1 MASDLDVG
9 ALRLLQAV
17 RDAGSLT
24 GAAGVLGVSQ
34 PAVSQHVRRLEERL
48 GTTLVTRAGRTVQ
61 LTEAGLALA
70 RHGEQVTAA
79 LEAAEAEIASL
90 TGLEAGRVRLA
101 AFPSA
106 SAFLVPGAIAM
117 LRSRFPGVRVT
128 LEEAEPPE
136 SIAMVRS
143 GRADVA
149 LAFLYEGEQ
158 GEDDLDGL
166 EVTELLTD
174 RLLLAMP
181 ADHPLARRPELTLA
195 DASRDHWIA
204 GCPRCRSH
212 LLTSAREAR
221 FIPDIAFTTEDHSA
235 VLGLVGAG
243 LGVALVPELVRGLA
257 NGREGV
263 LLREVEGVSPR
274 QVHAVTSPEL
284 LGVPAIAALI
294 EALRDSV
301 IA

>member
-1 MASDLDVG
+1 MGTDLDVG
-9 ALRLLQAV
+9 ALRLLQAI

-48 GTTLVTRAGRTVQ
+48 GTTLVTRVGRSVQ

-106 SAFLVPGAIAM
+106 SAFLVPGALAM
-117 LRSRFPGVRVT
+117 LRQRFPGVRVT

-136 SIAMVRS
+136 SLAMVRS

-149 LAFLYEGEQ
+149 LVFSYEGEQ
-158 GEDDLDGL
+158 SEEDLDGL
-166 EVTELLTD
+166 EAADLLTD
-174 RLLLAMP
+174 RMLLAIP
-181 ADHPLARRPELTLA
+181 ASHLLAQRTEVSLA
-195 DASRDHWIA
+195 DARREQWIA

-212 LLTSAREAR
+212 LLTSARAAR
-221 FIPDIAFTTEDHSA
+221 FAPDIAFTTEDHSA

-243 LGVALVPELVRGLA
+243 LGVALVPAMVQGLA
-257 NGREGV
+257 RGREGV
-263 LLREVEGVSPR
+263 ALLEVDGVSPR
-274 QVHAVTSPEL
+274 QVRAVTSPEL
-284 LGVPAIAALI
+284 LGVPAIGALI
-294 EALRDSV
+294 DALRDSV